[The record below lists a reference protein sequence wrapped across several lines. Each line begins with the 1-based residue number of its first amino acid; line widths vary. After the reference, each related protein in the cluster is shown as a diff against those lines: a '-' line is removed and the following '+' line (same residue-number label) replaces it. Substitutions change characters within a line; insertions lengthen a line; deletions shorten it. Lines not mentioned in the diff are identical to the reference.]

1 VNFAQERNPARQMA
15 GFGLVVLLHVALLY
29 LILSGLA
36 NRAME
41 VLKGPLEAKIIQEV
55 RPPPPDLPPPPP
67 PDLAPP
73 PPPFIPPPEINIQQ
87 TVIQPNAIQAVTSA
101 PPPAPVA
108 VAPPAPPAPAVP
120 DQEVSARPIAGP
132 PLDYPKRMKD
142 TGREGAVD
150 LECTIDADGSTS
162 SCLIIEVHGGDA
174 FGDAAINWVKN
185 NRYKPRVRNGVAVKE
200 EHHRIHIGFSL
211 NG

>member
-1 VNFAQERNPARQMA
+1 MA

-120 DQEVSARPIAGP
+120 
-132 PLDYPKRMKD
+132 
-142 TGREGAVD
+142 
-150 LECTIDADGSTS
+150 
-162 SCLIIEVHGGDA
+162 
-174 FGDAAINWVKN
+174 
-185 NRYKPRVRNGVAVKE
+185 
-200 EHHRIHIGFSL
+200 
-211 NG
+211 

>member
-1 VNFAQERNPARQMA
+1 MNFAQERNPARQMA
-15 GFGLVVLLHVALLY
+15 GFGLVVLLHVGLIY

-55 RPPPPDLPPPPP
+55 KPPPPDVPPPPP

-73 PPPFIPPPEINIQQ
+73 PPPFIPPPEVNIQQ
-87 TVIQPNAIQAVTSA
+87 TVTQTNAIQAVTSA

-120 DQEVSARPIAGP
+120 DQEVSARPISGA
-132 PLDYPKRMKD
+132 PLVYPKRMQD
-142 TGREGAVD
+142 TGREGFVLIECVVD
-150 LECTIDADGSTS
+150 TAGHPSDCKVAEA
-162 SCLIIEVHGGDA
+162 HGGDA
-174 FGDAAINWVKN
+174 FGDAAMNYVKEA
-185 NRYKPRVRNGVAVKE
+185 RYHPAVRNGQPVTEK
-200 EHHRIHIGFSL
+200 HQWRIDFKL
-211 NG
+211 N